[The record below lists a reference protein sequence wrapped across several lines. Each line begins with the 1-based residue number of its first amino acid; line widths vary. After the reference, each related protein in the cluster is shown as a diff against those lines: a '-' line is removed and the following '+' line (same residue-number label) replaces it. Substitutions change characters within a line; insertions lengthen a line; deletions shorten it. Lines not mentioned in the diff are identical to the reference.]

1 MISTAAFIVLL
12 VVREAVRVSGTDRVQ
27 VVVLDRALVPVG
39 AAAALMLTLQLVEFL
54 TGHA

>member
-12 VVREAVRVSGTDRVQ
+12 VAREVVRVSGTDRVQ
-27 VVVLDRALVPVG
+27 VVVIDRALVPVG
-39 AAAALMLTLQLVEFL
+39 IAAAVMLTLQVVEFL